1 MKAPQNIREVQKL
14 NGRVKAL
21 GRFISSSAKKCL
33 PFFKQLRNMKKFSW
47 DEDCQKA
54 FENLKSFLTQPPL
67 LSRPIAGEMLYLYLS
82 VGKETIPPFWT
93 LKGAELNYPTIDKLA
108 LAVVVTTKKL
118 KPYFQGHTIIVR
130 TNQPLRKALHRP
142 KTSGRLVSWSVQ
154 LGEHDIRYEPRKTL
168 KAQALADFVAEMT
181 EKPPDSI
188 TEDITWNLFVDGA
201 SSEQG
206 AGAGIVL
213 LGPQTVVIEHAV
225 HLKFKATNNVAE
237 YEAFLTVLTLV
248 KEVKAEKLRVHS
260 DSQLVT
266 SQILGQFQTK
276 DANMAKYMER
286 AKVMLKE
293 IEKNGGQ
300 WEIIPIPRER
310 NMRADALAKAA
321 AAKSP
326 LYLSLYMKEERMS
339 SIVDEKEILPIT
351 ELDPWMQPIV
361 AYLNDGVVPEGR
373 AVAAKLVRV
382 SSVYSMIEGTLYRTS
397 VTHPWSKCI
406 SVEGGAY
413 VLKDIHEGECVAHEG
428 AATLSRKALLQGYYW
443 PTMKKNA
450 EDMVKKCDKCQKF
463 GTIIRTPAAHQSAIG
478 NPWPFM
484 TWGVDIL
491 DHSPQLEGKLSSS

>member
-14 NGRVKAL
+14 NGRITAL
-21 GRFISSSAKKCL
+21 GRFISSSAKKRL
-33 PFFKQLRNMKKFSW
+33 PFFKQLRNIKKFTW

-54 FENLKSFLTQPPL
+54 FENLKSFLTQTPL
-67 LSRPIAGEMLYLYLS
+67 LSRPIAGEM
-82 VGKETIPPFWT
+82 T

-118 KPYFQGHTIIVR
+118 KPYFQGHIVIVR

-142 KTSGRLVSWSVQ
+142 ETSGRLVSWSVQ
-154 LGEHDIRYEPRKTL
+154 LGVHDIRYEPRKTL

-181 EKPPDSI
+181 EKPPDSVA
-188 TEDITWNLFVDGA
+188 EDITWNLFVDGA

-213 LGPQTVVIEHAV
+213 LGPQTVLIEHAL
-225 HLKFKATNNVAE
+225 HLKLKATNNMAGMRVRRYFFYCIKLLRCSCLADDVAE
-237 YEAFLTVLTLV
+237 YEAFLTGLTLA
-248 KEVKAEKLRVHS
+248 KEVKAERLRIHS

-286 AKVMLKE
+286 AKVMLME
-293 IEKNGGQ
+293 IERNGGQ

-321 AAKSP
+321 ATRSS

-339 SIVDEKEILPIT
+339 PIIDEKEILPIT
-351 ELDPWMQPIV
+351 EIDPWMQPIV
-361 AYLNDGVVPEGR
+361 EYLNDGTVSEGR
-373 AVAAKLVRV
+373 AAAAKLVRI
-382 SSVYSMIEGTLYRTS
+382 SSVYSMIEGTLYRIS

-406 SVEGGAY
+406 SVEDGAY
-413 VLKDIHEGECVAHEG
+413 VLKEIHEGERGAHEG
-428 AATLSRKALLQGYYW
+428 PASLSRKALLL
-443 PTMKKNA
+443 
-450 EDMVKKCDKCQKF
+450 D
-463 GTIIRTPAAHQSAIG
+463 IIG
-478 NPWPFM
+478 
-484 TWGVDIL
+484 
-491 DHSPQLEGKLSSS
+491 QL

>member
-1 MKAPQNIREVQKL
+1 
-14 NGRVKAL
+14 
-21 GRFISSSAKKCL
+21 
-33 PFFKQLRNMKKFSW
+33 MKKFTW

-82 VGKETIPPFWT
+82 VGKETIASVLVREEGEEQQPIYYVGRT
-93 LKGAELNYPTIDKLA
+93 LKGAELNYPTIDKLT

-118 KPYFQGHTIIVR
+118 KPYFQGHTVIVP
-130 TNQPLRKALHRP
+130 TNQPLRKALHHLE
-142 KTSGRLVSWSVQ
+142 TSGRLVSWSVQ

-181 EKPPDSI
+181 EKPPDS
-188 TEDITWNLFVDGA
+188 
-201 SSEQG
+201 G

-225 HLKFKATNNVAE
+225 HLKFRATNNVAE
-237 YEAFLTVLTLV
+237 YEAFLTGLTLA
-248 KEVKAEKLRVHS
+248 KEVKAEKLRIHS

-293 IEKNGGQ
+293 IERNGGK

-321 AAKSP
+321 AIKSP
-326 LYLSLYMKEERMS
+326 MYLSLYMKEERVS
-339 SIVDEKEILPIT
+339 PIIDEKEILPIT
-351 ELDPWMQPIV
+351 EIDPWMQPIV
-361 AYLNDGVVPEGR
+361 AYLNDGTIPEGR
-373 AVAAKLVRV
+373 EAAAKL
-382 SSVYSMIEGTLYRTS
+382 E
-397 VTHPWSKCI
+397 
-406 SVEGGAY
+406 
-413 VLKDIHEGECVAHEG
+413 IHEGECGAHEG
-428 AATLSRKALLQGYYW
+428 AASLSRKALLLRYYW
-443 PTMKKNA
+443 PTMKKDA
-450 EDMVKKCDKCQKF
+450 EAMVKKCDKCQRF

-478 NPWPFM
+478 SPWPFM

-491 DHSPQLEGKLSSS
+491 GPFTPARGQVKFIVVAVDHFTKWMEVQPMTTITSHKIINWLSMKS